1 MVKPLTGLRDS
12 RPEPEAQQARVAH
25 GACIA
30 HEAEGRDATERMDMD
45 CDTVHRSAEGI
56 VAAATNEA
64 DAWEAGAP
72 GAHPQ
77 DAGIPDNFPE
87 GLGVEGPQGTRK
99 GAAQNEGG

>member
-1 MVKPLTGLRDS
+1 MIDLFNPVPAA
-12 RPEPEAQQARVAH
+12 EQARLAE
-25 GACIA
+25 
-30 HEAEGRDATERMDMD
+30 EAAESRDATQRMGLD

-77 DAGIPDNFPE
+77 DAGIPDNFPKA
-87 GLGVEGPQGTRK
+87 LGVEGPQGTRK